1 MSKFLFFY
9 RDFEVFLVFKD
20 VLDLLEIWFVN
31 FLILVNF
38 FEY

>member
-20 VLDLLEIWFVN
+20 VLDLLEIWLVN
-31 FLILVNF
+31 FFILVNF

>member
-1 MSKFLFFY
+1 MSNFLFFY

-31 FLILVNF
+31 FFILVNF